1 MSFLAR
7 VSYTSNGSTPTF
19 SFSFPYIALS
29 HIKAFVD
36 GVEDT
41 NITFPTPSSLTLS
54 STPTSGAVVTI
65 QRVTPTDLR
74 LTDFQDGSVLTSS
87 DLDQSADQN
96 FYIAQETKD
105 DVASNLSVNASN
117 VYDAGNRRIINVA
130 NPINNQDVVTKYYL
144 ENVWL
149 STSDKANINTLAPY
163 SSQIGLLGVAS
174 VINDM
179 DILGT
184 SANVA
189 NIATVASNITDVNSF
204 ANRYRITATNP
215 TTSLDA
221 GDLAFVTGDSV
232 LRYYDGT
239 AWKTLNTTEA
249 DITSIVAGT
258 GLSGG
263 GTSGDI
269 TISVDSSTHLAS
281 NTTSDLAE
289 GTNLYYTSARANAD
303 FDTRLA
309 TKSTSD
315 LSEGTNL
322 YYTDAR
328 FDTRLGTKSTSDLA
342 EGSNLYYTD
351 ARADARV
358 NAQTGSNLSLS
369 NKTTSDLAEGT
380 NLYYTDARVDTYV
393 SGGSLSS
400 IDVAGNAQIDGN
412 LVVDGNL
419 TISGTQTIV
428 NTETIN
434 LADNQIV
441 LNSNFTGS
449 TPTENGGIEVERGTQ
464 TNKTLIWNES
474 DDKWTV
480 GSETFVAGTFEGNL
494 TGNITGTVSSLSN
507 HNTDDLSE
515 GSTNLYYTDARA
527 NSAIDTRVNKAFV
540 DALNVDADTLD
551 SLNSTQFTRR
561 DATTTQTGSINMT
574 DSSLGLINTNAS
586 KNWNISNNASGVVQ
600 LTVGGTGGAEFE
612 FRNTGSSYT
621 DAQILIGGQRVLT
634 IDDRIDEDNMASNSA
649 LKVPSQQSVKAYVDS
664 QVATA
669 DTLSEVLANG
679 NTTSGNHIN
688 FGDSDKAIFGD
699 SNDLQIYHNGT
710 LSYIDENGTGELRI
724 QSNFLRLVDR
734 DNNSTTATFDSNG
747 VNLRYQDTN
756 KLTTTSTGATVTGTL
771 VSDGLTVD
779 TNTLHVDSA
788 NNFVGI
794 GTTSPTKAL
803 TIAGGSNAKI
813 QFKDGGVQSLY
824 FGDSGSDHAGY
835 FHYDH
840 GSDQFRINT
849 LSNIALTGGNVGI
862 GTTSPTSTVDIRGAN
877 GAVQSRG
884 LLYLSNNDTAAINN
898 GSQISLGGTYDGTN
912 DTFFAAVAGR
922 KENSTSGNFE
932 GYLQFSTRQTSGNNE
947 RMRITSTGKVGIGE
961 TSPDRTLHV
970 KSPTETVSAL
980 FESGSST
987 NLIRLIDSNTTSESQ
1002 AAAIGSDGDEF
1013 TITTNGAERLRIDD
1027 SGRVGIGKTNP
1038 TTGLEIGGDGNNS
1051 VQGFRVN
1058 ASTNS
1063 EWFSVGVADAGVVR
1077 FNAQGGH
1084 TRVGG
1089 ANELGARMNIAQLSA
1104 NSAAL
1109 AVAGGY
1115 ANNILEVN
1123 SANSDLGGDVMVI
1136 DQNGKIGMGTT
1147 TPTQKLTIADTSNSS
1162 IHLHSAVPSIRFS
1175 SDTTGNNS
1183 STRAFVG
1190 LATANGNYVTGAQN
1204 GDFVITG
1211 TSGGRIKFGSGTTAH
1226 SAFNSSGN
1234 LGLGTVNPSSL
1245 LHLSSANPVITL
1257 TDTDGTDSTA
1267 LSAINNNFLIDTPGI
1282 ISLDTGENRIDLK
1295 DSGTEFG
1302 RIVNNAGHLQIRT
1315 GSSSD
1320 AAVIFGSGGSATFNS
1335 DVTVGANLDVSS
1347 GTIKLDGNYPTGNN
1361 NVALG
1366 DNALDSVTTGGN
1378 DNTIIGDNAGTTITT
1393 GYQNT
1398 AVGSTALNT
1407 GNATGNTAIG
1417 FRALRRATGANNTGI
1432 GRSAGDDTTTGGQ
1445 NTFVGGSAG
1454 YYINGINNTAVG
1466 FQAGNGLGNTGSS
1479 SIFIGY
1485 RAGDN
1490 VTTGSNNIVIGS
1502 SADASS
1508 ATVSNEITL
1517 GDANITV
1524 LRTNGSI
1531 MPFTDNAQDLGS
1543 SSLQWQNIYTGDL
1556 HLSNERHK
1564 EGNSVDGTTGN
1575 WTIQEGADNLYI
1587 INNKNGKKF
1596 KFCLKEIE

>member
-328 FDTRLGTKSTSDLA
+328 FDTRLATKSTSDLA

-393 SGGSLSS
+393 SGGSLSA

-494 TGNITGTVSSLSN
+494 TGNITGTVSSLNN

-527 NSAIDTRVNKAFV
+527 NSAIDTRVDKAFV
-540 DALNVDADTLD
+540 DALNVDADTFD

-561 DATTTQTGSINMT
+561 DATTTQTGNIDMT
-574 DSSLGLINTNAS
+574 DSSLGLINTSAS
-586 KNWNISNNASGVVQ
+586 KNWTLQNNSSGVVQ

-621 DAQILIGGQRVLT
+621 DAEILIGGQRVLT

-679 NTTSGNHIN
+679 NTTSGNNIN
-688 FGDSDKAIFGD
+688 FGDNDRARFGD
-699 SNDLQIYHNGT
+699 SGDLQIYHSGNE
-710 LSYIDENGTGELRI
+710 SYIRDTGTGVLYIDTNGSQIDLISDGSVSNGKMARFVKDGAVELYH
-724 QSNFLRLVDR
+724 
-734 DNNSTTATFDSNG
+734 NNSKKFE
-747 VNLRYQDTN
+747 
-756 KLTTTSTGATVTGTL
+756 TTSTGATVSGNLTATGN
-771 VSDGLTVD
+771 LTVTADSSSNAVFVKGRSTDDISTFKFLSNDGQTSQLEVSSRPTIGIFNHPTD
-779 TNTLHVDSA
+779 TSFRINNTEVFGLDGTTVKVNEIGADVDFIVESTNNA
-788 NNFVGI
+788 NMLFVDAGNDKVGI
-794 GTTSPTKAL
+794 GTS
-803 TIAGGSNAKI
+803 
-813 QFKDGGVQSLY
+813 
-824 FGDSGSDHAGY
+824 
-835 FHYDH
+835 
-840 GSDQFRINT
+840 
-849 LSNIALTGGNVGI
+849 
-862 GTTSPTSTVDIRGAN
+862 
-877 GAVQSRG
+877 
-884 LLYLSNNDTAAINN
+884 
-898 GSQISLGGTYDGTN
+898 
-912 DTFFAAVAGR
+912 
-922 KENSTSGNFE
+922 
-932 GYLQFSTRQTSGNNE
+932 
-947 RMRITSTGKVGIGE
+947 
-961 TSPDRTLHV
+961 SPDRTLHV

-987 NLIRLIDSNTTSESQ
+987 NLIRLIDSNTASESQ
-1002 AAAIGSDGDEF
+1002 APAIGSDGDEF

-1038 TTGLEIGGDGNNS
+1038 TTGLEIGGDGNINL
-1051 VQGFRVN
+1051 QGFRVN

-1063 EWFSVGVADAGVVR
+1063 EWFSVGVVDAGVVR

-1089 ANELGARMNIAQLSA
+1089 ANDLGARMNIAQLSA
-1104 NSAAL
+1104 NYAAL
-1109 AVAGGY
+1109 ALAGGY

-1123 SANSDLGGDVMVI
+1123 SANSNLGGDVMVI

-1147 TPTQKLTIADTSNSS
+1147 APTQILTIADTTTSQ

-1175 SDTTGNNS
+1175 SDTSGGNS
-1183 STRAFVG
+1183 STRAFIG

-1211 TSGGRIKFGSGTTAH
+1211 TSGGRIKFGSGSTAH
-1226 SAFNSSGN
+1226 SAFNSSGS
-1234 LGLGTVNPSSL
+1234 LGLGTVNPASRLDVLNSSAEIASFIRNNNIGSGQIKLGNSDGHVRVGGQNGTFEVYNSSNTSARLFIDNVGNVGLGNNTSPSSL

-1257 TDTDGTDSTA
+1257 TDTDGTDSTT
-1267 LSAINNNFLIDTPGI
+1267 LSAINNNFLIDCPGI
-1282 ISLDTGENRIDLK
+1282 ISLDTQENRIDLK

-1302 RIVNNAGHLQIRT
+1302 RLVNNGGYLQIRS
-1315 GSSSD
+1315 GSASD
-1320 AAVIFGSGGSATFNS
+1320 AAVIFGSGGDATFNS
-1335 DVTVGANLDVSS
+1335 SVTVGANLDVSS
-1347 GTIKLDGNYPTGNN
+1347 GTIKLDGNYPTGTN

-1366 DNALDSVTTGGN
+1366 NAALDSVTTGGS
-1378 DNTIIGDNAGTTITT
+1378 NTMIGHQAGTDLL
-1393 GYQNT
+1393 G
-1398 AVGSTALNT
+1398 G
-1407 GNATGNTAIG
+1407 G
-1417 FRALRRATGANNTGI
+1417 NNTGI
-1432 GRSAGDDTTTGGQ
+1432 GFNALSNITSA
-1445 NTFVGGSAG
+1445 NE
-1454 YYINGINNTAVG
+1454 NTAVG
-1466 FQAGNGLGNTGSS
+1466 TAALLFATTGGGNTALGKSAMQNERAGGLNTS
-1479 SIFIGY
+1479 VGAYALSVQNGGYLNTAIGY
-1485 RAGDN
+1485 GTGDT
-1490 VTTGSNNIVIGS
+1490 VTTGSNLTMLGYN
-1502 SADASS
+1502 AEPSS
-1508 ATVSNEITL
+1508 ATATNEITL
-1517 GDANITV
+1517 GDNNVTV